1 MISDGST
8 SYLEL
13 IKIPSETSDNAGVT
27 SDLLC
32 EKPGPTAVLSG
43 RKTSEGVKLAPNFG
57 GMISF

>member
-43 RKTSEGVKLAPNFG
+43 RKTSEGVKLAPKVWG
-57 GMISF
+57 

>member
-1 MISDGST
+1 MNSDGST

-43 RKTSEGVKLAPNFG
+43 RKTSDGIKLVPKVW